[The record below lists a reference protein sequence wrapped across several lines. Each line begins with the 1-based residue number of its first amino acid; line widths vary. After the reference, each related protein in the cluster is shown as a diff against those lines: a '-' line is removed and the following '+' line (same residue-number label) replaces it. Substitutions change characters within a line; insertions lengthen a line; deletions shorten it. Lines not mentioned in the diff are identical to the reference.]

1 MDCSLCFVLFRSD
14 PSNGLCAVPGAAA
27 AVGLPNVGK
36 SSLHRALTE
45 SQVAEIANYPFCTI
59 EPNTG
64 IVSVPDPRL
73 VVLAEI
79 NKSERIV
86 PATLEFV
93 DVAGLIKVRGRDGD
107 VRGGRTWE

>member
-1 MDCSLCFVLFRSD
+1 
-14 PSNGLCAVPGAAA
+14 
-27 AVGLPNVGK
+27 VGK

-73 VVLAEI
+73 AVLAEI

-93 DVAGLIKVRGRDGD
+93 DVAGLIKVCEPKGVDWTGPS
-107 VRGGRTWE
+107 VQ